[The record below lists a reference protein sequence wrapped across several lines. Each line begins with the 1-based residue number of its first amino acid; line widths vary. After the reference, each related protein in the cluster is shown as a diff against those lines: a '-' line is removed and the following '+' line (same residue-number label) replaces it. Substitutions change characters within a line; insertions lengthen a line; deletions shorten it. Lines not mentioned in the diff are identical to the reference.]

1 MALLSLSFHG
11 FFGFLLCA
19 SPPLRR
25 IITWLILKNSHPS
38 EVHGSPRLLQCGCWV
53 PNSPNNQE
61 IPIMRV
67 PCWSEKVAFC
77 RVRWNWRCL
86 KTTTHTIIDMGDL
99 KKANSAKFRWAWRIC
114 WIYQTRQDKHII
126 TIIWY
131 IVCVYIY
138 ICTLM
143 FIPPVICQS
152 NHFVTRLF
160 EEILSV
166 NDWSNFPTSWCQP
179 WIETDRFR

>member
-1 MALLSLSFHG
+1 M
-11 FFGFLLCA
+11 A

-67 PCWSEKVAFC
+67 PCCSEKVAFC

-86 KTTTHTIIDMGDL
+86 KITTHTIIDMETSRKQILRNLEELGE
-99 KKANSAKFRWAWRIC
+99 SAGS
-114 WIYQTRQDKHII
+114 TRPDKTNISSPSYDI
-126 TIIWY
+126 SY
-131 IVCVYIY
+131 VYIY
-138 ICTLM
+138 MYIDVHSPRDLPIKSFCNTT
-143 FIPPVICQS
+143 FWR
-152 NHFVTRLF
+152 N
-160 EEILSV
+160 ESV
-166 NDWSNFPTSWCQP
+166 NDWSNFLTSWGQP